1 MRAVEIVRKLCP
13 RAKSAYVAA
22 LDAGDAVLAKYEVTT
37 PLRLAHFLA
46 QICHETGGLT
56 IERES
61 GAYSASRIMQ
71 IFGVGKHSAAV
82 TQAEAKKL
90 AGDGAALFERVYGLG
105 NPRKARELGNT
116 KAGDGWAYR
125 GNGLMQ
131 TTGRGA
137 HRRLGEKLGLGSLFE
152 ASPSAVTDEE
162 HALLPAL
169 AEWEESGCNSL
180 ADRNDIDRISKAIN
194 VGNPNAKA
202 TPNGLADRKAWFAKI
217 YPLLKADGVDW
228 ADAAPDEETRELQEN
243 LGALGYDLKADGKK
257 GPATEAAIK
266 SFQAANGLKVDG
278 VAGDLTL
285 TKIEANLS
293 APKANTDP
301 PAVVPLPAGGA
312 MASGT
317 VQGATAGVA
326 GGAVALATIADS
338 AKDLAHVQDSVAPLL
353 SAGTI
358 AGGVAGLVVL
368 GAGLYLIWARLKA
381 AGTLPSWLGGAAA

>member
-13 RAKSAYVAA
+13 RAKSAYVTAFA
-22 LDAGDAVLAKYEVTT
+22 AGDAVLAKYEVTT

-46 QICHETGGLT
+46 QICHETDGLT

-71 IFGVGKHSAAV
+71 IFGVGKHSAAI

-90 AGDGAALFERVYGLG
+90 AGDGPSLFERAYGLG

-116 KAGDGWAYR
+116 KPGDGWAYR

-137 HRRLGEKLGLGSLFE
+137 HLRLGQKLGLGSLFE
-152 ASPSAVTDEE
+152 DNPSAVTDEE

-169 AEWEESGCNSL
+169 AEWKESGCNAL
-180 ADRNDIDRISKAIN
+180 ADRNDISTITKRI
-194 VGNPNAKA
+194 
-202 TPNGLADRKAWFAKI
+202 NGGYNGFADRKAWFAKI

-228 ADAAPDEETRELQEN
+228 ADAAPDEDTRKLQEN
-243 LGALGYDLKADGKK
+243 LNALGYDLKADGRE
-257 GPATEAAIK
+257 GPATTKAIEA
-266 SFQAANGLKVDG
+266 FQAANGLKVDG
-278 VAGDLTL
+278 IAGAQTL
-285 TKIEANLS
+285 AKIAANLD
-293 APKANTDP
+293 APKANIDP

-338 AKDLAHVQDSVAPLL
+338 VNDLAHVQDNVAPLL

-358 AGGVAGLVVL
+358 AGGIAGLVVL

-381 AGTLPSWLGGAAA
+381 AGTLPSWLGGVGA